1 MDWHLLE
8 SEDALVITLSA
19 EWLRRMENE
28 ELKVW
33 LNPPHHVY
41 IARNRSWQD
50 DKVVATPETFLAGA
64 GYTDSEDINNDEE
77 LSLTIALS

>member
-19 EWLRRMENE
+19 EWRRRMEVE

-33 LNPPHHVY
+33 LNKPNHIY
-41 IARNRSWQD
+41 IARERAWVND
-50 DKVVATPETFLAGA
+50 MVIATPETFLILA